1 MTSEGVGARKGIG
14 FGGNWR
20 RTGYA
25 KEIFFFFASRI
36 WLRCGIEDDE

>member
-20 RTGYA
+20 RMGYA
-25 KEIFFFFASRI
+25 KEIFFFCESNLVA
-36 WLRCGIEDDE
+36 LRDRG